1 MKRRRATLI
10 AAAGLICL
18 GLWQVVEGS
27 WIHAKA
33 ALAGHLMTNAWAETL
48 EGASDVRPWP
58 WADTWPVARLRFA
71 SLKREMPVL
80 AGASGSS
87 LAFGAGHLDGTALP
101 GTPGMSIIAGHRDTS
116 FTFLGG
122 LKGGDPISV
131 QGRDGKWRTY
141 RITGTAIADARLP
154 WRMPAMAEGKSAI
167 ILITC
172 WPLDAI
178 VPGGPLRYLVHAE
191 QDGDE

>member
-1 MKRRRATLI
+1 MIGKHLPLI
-10 AAAGLICL
+10 AGAGLICL
-18 GLWQVVEGS
+18 GLWQLAEGG

-33 ALAGHLMTNAWAETL
+33 ALANHLMSNAWAETL
-48 EGASDVRPWP
+48 EGADDVRPWP

-101 GTPGMSIIAGHRDTS
+101 GTPGISVIAGHRDTS
-116 FTFLGG
+116 FAFLGG

-131 QGRDGKWRTY
+131 QSRDGKWRGY
-141 RITGTAIADARLP
+141 RVVQTAIADARLP
-154 WRMPAMAEGKSAI
+154 WQVPILNGGKSAI
-167 ILITC
+167 TLVTC

-178 VPGGPLRYLVHAE
+178 VPGGPMRYVVYAE
-191 QDGDE
+191 EDGDR